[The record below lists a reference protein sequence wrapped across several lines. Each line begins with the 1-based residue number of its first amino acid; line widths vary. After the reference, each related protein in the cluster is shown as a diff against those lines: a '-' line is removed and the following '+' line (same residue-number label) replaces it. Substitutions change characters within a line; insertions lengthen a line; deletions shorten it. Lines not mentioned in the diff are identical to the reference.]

1 MQGFHASLSD
11 KTVYMRYLSP
21 MMLSARIT
29 HERLARMTHNDYDRE
44 IALVVEGEENGEKVI
59 FGVARLSKLRGT
71 NEEARFTM
79 LISDAYQ
86 GQGLG
91 KELLTRI
98 IKIGRDEKIKRI
110 IALMAPENAAMKKLC
125 RAVGFSSFEMDSQN
139 GMLKAQIEL

>member
-1 MQGFHASLSD
+1 M
-11 KTVYMRYLSP
+11 
-21 MMLSARIT
+21 
-29 HERLARMTHNDYDRE
+29 
-44 IALVVEGEENGEKVI
+44 
-59 FGVARLSKLRGT
+59 SKLRGT

-110 IALMAPENAAMKKLC
+110 IALMSPENDAMKNLC
-125 RAVGFSSFEMDSQN
+125 RKVGFSSFEMDSQN